1 MHWFR
6 LVFNDLQLLTTGIVQ
21 RLELWSPKPP
31 IAVRIRV
38 PVPPLKHSFLKNAL
52 IYMGSLKSFLFLHL
66 LIKKSMVQ
74 RLKNYMSEAYNELMF
89 KVSWPSWAELQGSVT
104 VVCVASLIVAV
115 LVYAMDV
122 GSNSLLTNFYKLF
135 N

>member
-1 MHWFR
+1 
-6 LVFNDLQLLTTGIVQ
+6 
-21 RLELWSPKPP
+21 
-31 IAVRIRV
+31 
-38 PVPPLKHSFLKNAL
+38 
-52 IYMGSLKSFLFLHL
+52 
-66 LIKKSMVQ
+66 MVQ

-104 VVCVASLIVAV
+104 VVGVASLIVAV

>member
-1 MHWFR
+1 
-6 LVFNDLQLLTTGIVQ
+6 
-21 RLELWSPKPP
+21 
-31 IAVRIRV
+31 
-38 PVPPLKHSFLKNAL
+38 
-52 IYMGSLKSFLFLHL
+52 
-66 LIKKSMVQ
+66 MVQ